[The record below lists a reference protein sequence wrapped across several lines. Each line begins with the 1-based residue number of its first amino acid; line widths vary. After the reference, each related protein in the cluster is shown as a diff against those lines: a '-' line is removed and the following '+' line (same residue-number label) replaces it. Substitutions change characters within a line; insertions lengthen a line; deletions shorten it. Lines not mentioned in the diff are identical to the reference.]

1 MAVMTTGGEGVTSVK
16 VKKMNYTKKKPA
28 KKKATKKNR

>member
-1 MAVMTTGGEGVTSVK
+1 MAVMTTTGEGVTSVK